1 MIAIVSAIVITIVV
15 LCVAVGSL
23 LSGLGRN
30 DSAPPPAPVP
40 VEPSEPSASSEPSE
54 PDPNDTTVDGS
65 VEMQLQGLLDRYKTA
80 RTDGSLWEQIPDTA
94 FNQTAVSA
102 FLYIITDMKIAL
114 SWGGDSEGYLE
125 EAAELERRLL
135 NEEPLGTDISIKL
148 SDRTFTYDGTTGA
161 GGYTDN

>member
-15 LCVAVGSL
+15 LCVAVGAL
-23 LSGLGRN
+23 LSGLGQN
-30 DSAPPPAPVP
+30 DSAPPLAPVP
-40 VEPSEPSASSEPSE
+40 VEPSEPSASSE

-102 FLYIITDMKIAL
+102 FLYLITDMKIAL

>member
-40 VEPSEPSASSEPSE
+40 VEPSEPSASSE

-125 EAAELERRLL
+125 EAAEFERRLL